1 MARPTRFCT
10 RRALASAAVSLRLSL
25 TEVLLDG
32 QVEQV
37 PRLVQQCAGVLVVMP
52 GRLDEGLVAIAGHA
66 LDERDARDDRGQ
78 GRVHGVTRLTIMPT
92 PNSRATAMVN
102 ASRSRT
108 VSTASG

>member
-10 RRALASAAVSLRLSL
+10 RRALASAAVSLWLSL

-52 GRLDEGLVAIAGHA
+52 GRLDEGLIAIAGHA
-66 LDERDARDDRGQ
+66 LDDRGQ

-92 PNSRATAMVN
+92 PSSRATAMVN